1 MGIRDDIRKFEES
14 LRSVSRSD
22 ARNDAFDDNNEELG
36 LGRVF
41 LSGPM
46 SSVAHNNAPAFAEA
60 HAILHELGVM
70 YVFDPAVEWLMSPFG
85 ERSHAEYLRLC
96 IHELTKP
103 SNADSGTYYST
114 LVQLDGW
121 EASDGAVTEFEVARA
136 CGIRCVSIRDVER
149 MARDR

>member
-14 LRSVSRSD
+14 LRSVS
-22 ARNDAFDDNNEELG
+22 RNDAFDDNNEELG

-70 YVFDPAVEWLMSPFG
+70 YVYDPAIERLTSLFAD
-85 ERSHAEYLRLC
+85 RSHAECLRRC

-103 SNADSGTYYST
+103 SNADGGTYYST

-149 MARDR
+149 MASTDA